1 MRALAGFERSG
12 HFFFNQPIGR
22 GYDDGLMSALE
33 VLKILNNNK
42 NKTFSDLYDELP
54 TTFSSPTMSP
64 KCPDEVKYEIIE
76 KIEKIFNNKKTNNN
90 LIAGQRIISVL
101 TVNGVRVELEDG
113 SWGLVRASS
122 NSPNL
127 VVVCESLESKE
138 KMKQI
143 FSELNCVLSEFN
155 EIGDYDQKS

>member
-1 MRALAGFERSG
+1 M
-12 HFFFNQPIGR
+12 FF
-22 GYDDGLMSALE
+22 
-33 VLKILNNNK
+33 V
-42 NKTFSDLYDELP
+42 
-54 TTFSSPTMSP
+54 
-64 KCPDEVKYEIIE
+64 
-76 KIEKIFNNKKTNNN
+76 NNN

-113 SWGLVRASS
+113 SWGLIRASS

-138 KMKQI
+138 KMKKI

-155 EIGDYDQKS
+155 EIGDYDQKI

>member
-1 MRALAGFERSG
+1 
-12 HFFFNQPIGR
+12 
-22 GYDDGLMSALE
+22 
-33 VLKILNNNK
+33 
-42 NKTFSDLYDELP
+42 
-54 TTFSSPTMSP
+54 MSP

-76 KIEKIFNNKKTNNN
+76 KIEKIFKNKKINNN

-113 SWGLVRASS
+113 SWGLIRASS

-138 KMKQI
+138 KMKKI

-155 EIGDYDQKS
+155 EIGDYDQKI